1 MLIYYTNKK
10 MSKITKSQ
18 NTNIEIVDA
27 PILKKVSKPKK
38 PRSSG
43 TMRQVREAPEGD
55 VSHVMKRKPEK
66 QEREEKQESVTKS
79 TTATETDKNLD
90 KKIRFCLNFLRV
102 NTKNNLLNAFVRED
116 ILEYEKLKKTEF
128 VEPVNFYQLNDEF
141 KLKYNM
147 YMASKNFKFVKN
159 EKNTTIACPNCK
171 SLDVIVQYKQF
182 LAGDEV
188 ETEVIQCNYC
198 GGVYTNL

>member
-1 MLIYYTNKK
+1 
-10 MSKITKSQ
+10 MSKINKSQ
-18 NTNIEIVDA
+18 NKIIETDDA
-27 PILKKVSKPKK
+27 PKKTSRAKNPQAKRDTTK
-38 PRSSG
+38 QRNSEAG
-43 TMRQVREAPEGD
+43 KQVAVE
-55 VSHVMKRKPEK
+55 
-66 QEREEKQESVTKS
+66 ESVPVASS
-79 TTATETDKNLD
+79 TTTTETDKNLD

-102 NTKNNLLNAFVRED
+102 NTKNSLLNAFVRED
-116 ILEYEKLKKTEF
+116 ILEYEKLKNAEF

-141 KLKYNM
+141 KLKYSM

-159 EKNTTIACPNCK
+159 EKNSTIACPNCK